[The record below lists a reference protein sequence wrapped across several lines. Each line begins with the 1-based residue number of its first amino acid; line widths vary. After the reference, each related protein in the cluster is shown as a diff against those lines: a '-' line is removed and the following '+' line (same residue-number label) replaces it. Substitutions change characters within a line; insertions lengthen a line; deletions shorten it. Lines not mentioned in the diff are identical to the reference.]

1 MKEILPSSPPESE
14 TITSRKFQNWEILYN
29 SGLMTV
35 EFQAHSSVA
44 GRPPEPL
51 REHLRKV
58 SERARDFAALFGA
71 GEMARA
77 AGMLHDLGKYSVE
90 FQQWRLCN
98 PDFGGKDGVRKPA
111 PHSAFGAQE
120 AMSQWKKKSG
130 IAKIIAWCVAGH
142 HSGLANHAQLEERLS
157 QETADASAW
166 KTDNLPPLPD
176 PVPPEFCR
184 DEFSGHFLTRML
196 FSCLVDADRLEAEK
210 HFNPDSAHRR
220 KNRPAISELR
230 DALSRH
236 LEDLERKATPSQV
249 NQLRAEVLRACRK
262 DAESKPGFFSL
273 SVPTGG
279 GKTLSSAAFAL
290 NHAAHN
296 DMRRVLYA
304 IPFTSIIEQ
313 TAEVFRKPL
322 GDRAVLEHHCNYEP
336 DNADGDP
343 EENRLAAENWDAP
356 LIISTNVQLFE
367 SLFAARAS
375 RCRKL
380 HNLANSV
387 IVLDE
392 AQSLPD
398 HLLLPCLKAL
408 DELVKNYGVSVVFCT
423 ATLPD
428 FRALGERCEISSPV
442 HEIIPNPDTLHDQLR
457 RVTISPPSPAE
468 FTPQALADELAK
480 MKSVLCIVNTRAQ
493 ARDAFAA
500 LCEQADEG
508 ECFHL
513 STWMHPNHRTKTLNA
528 IREKLRRGQPCKAV
542 STSLVEA
549 GVDVDFPAV
558 WRATAK
564 WDSIAQAAGRCNREG
579 KMETGEVVVF
589 RMAGGGRDNELWQ
602 PNGHCTEAVNCE
614 NPLAPKVVRKYF
626 DKLFDDLGPAK
637 MDEKRILS
645 KIKAAGYRFRFQ
657 HIADAFRMID
667 DDASVP
673 VVIPEGGGKDLAEV
687 LWNGED
693 MGGAARRAQQWS
705 VSVSRAD
712 AKEKLIERGLAEK
725 TGDNG
730 QFLLLKNPAR
740 DYDSQVGI
748 AKLLV

>member
-1 MKEILPSSPPESE
+1 
-14 TITSRKFQNWEILYN
+14 
-29 SGLMTV
+29 MTA

-44 GRPPEPL
+44 GRPAEPL
-51 REHLRKV
+51 REHLKKV
-58 SERARDFAALFGA
+58 GERTRGFGVLFGA
-71 GEMARA
+71 GEMAQA
-77 AGMLHDLGKYSVE
+77 AGVLHDLGKYSVE

-98 PDFGGKDGVRKPA
+98 PDFGGEDGVRKPA
-111 PHSAFGAQE
+111 PHSAVGARE
-120 AMSQWKKKSG
+120 AWNQWRNTKPRV
-130 IAKIIAWCVAGH
+130 AKIIAWCIAGH
-142 HSGLANHAQLEERLS
+142 HSGLANHAEFQERLHKK
-157 QETADASAW
+157 TANASAW

-184 DEFSGHFLTRML
+184 NAFSGHFLTRML

-210 HFNPDSAHRR
+210 HFNPCSTQRR
-220 KNRPAISELR
+220 ENRPTISELR
-230 DALSRH
+230 DTLSRH
-236 LEDLERKATPSQV
+236 LGDLERKSAPSSQV
-249 NQLRAEVLRACRK
+249 NQLRAEVLRACREMAK
-262 DAESKPGFFSL
+262 SKPGFFSL

-356 LIISTNVQLFE
+356 LIVSTNVQLFE

-442 HEIIPNPDTLHDQLR
+442 REIIPNPDTLHNQLR
-457 RVTISPPSPAE
+457 RVTIFPPSSAE

-500 LCEQADEG
+500 LCKQADEG

-513 STWMHPNHRTKTLNA
+513 STWMHPNHRTETLDA

-589 RMAGGGRDNELWQ
+589 RMAGSSRDNWLWQ
-602 PNGHCTEAVNCE
+602 QPHGLCTEAVNHK
-614 NPLAPKVVRKYF
+614 NPLAPEVVRKYF
-626 DKLFDDLGPAK
+626 VGFFFRLGPAE
-637 MDEKRILS
+637 MDKEGILRRIND
-645 KIKAAGYRFRFQ
+645 AGRRFAFPFQ
-657 HIADAFRMID
+657 DIADAFRII

-673 VVIPEGGGKDLAEV
+673 VVVPEGGGKDLAEA
-687 LWNGED
+687 LRSGGD
-693 MGGAARRAQQWS
+693 MGGTARRAQRWS
-705 VSVSRAD
+705 VSVSRTHA
-712 AKEKLIERGLAEK
+712 ESLLERGLVEK

>member
-1 MKEILPSSPPESE
+1 M
-14 TITSRKFQNWEILYN
+14 YN
-29 SGLMTV
+29 NGLMTA

-51 REHLRKV
+51 REHLKKV
-58 SERARDFAALFGA
+58 GERARGFGVLFGA

-98 PDFGGKDGVRKPA
+98 PDFGGEDGVRKPA
-111 PHSAFGAQE
+111 PHSASGARE
-120 AMSQWKKKSG
+120 AWNQWRNTKPRV
-130 IAKIIAWCVAGH
+130 AKIIAWCIAGH
-142 HSGLANHAQLEERLS
+142 HSGLANHAEFQERLHKK
-157 QETADASAW
+157 TANASAW

-184 DEFSGHFLTRML
+184 DAFSGHFLTRML

-210 HFNPDSAHRR
+210 HFNPDSAQRR
-220 KNRPAISELR
+220 ENRPAISELR

-236 LEDLERKATPSQV
+236 LGDLERKSAPSQV

-296 DMRRVLYA
+296 DMRRVLHA

-356 LIISTNVQLFE
+356 LIVSTNVQLFE

-442 HEIIPNPDTLHDQLR
+442 REIIPNPDTLHDQLR

-500 LCEQADEG
+500 LCEQAGEG

-513 STWMHPNHRTKTLNA
+513 STWMHPSHRTKTLDA

-589 RMAGGGRDNELWQ
+589 RMAGSGRDNPLWQ
-602 PNGHCTEAVNCE
+602 PHGLCTEAVNCE
-614 NPLAPKVVRKYF
+614 NPLAPEVVRKYF
-626 DKLFDDLGPAK
+626 AGLFFRLGAAEMDKEGILR
-637 MDEKRILS
+637 RIND
-645 KIKAAGYRFRFQ
+645 AGRRLAFPFQ
-657 HIADAFRMID
+657 DIADAFRMI

-687 LWNGED
+687 LRRGGD
-693 MGGAARRAQQWS
+693 MGGAARRAQRWS

-712 AKEKLIERGLAEK
+712 AEKLMERGLAEK

-730 QFLLLKNPAR
+730 QFLLLNNPAR
-740 DYDSQVGI
+740 DYDSQVGV